1 MVNRFEAV
9 DLLGPEG
16 KTLVTFFDGKAKAE
30 AEAKAAAEK
39 AAAEKAAAEKAAAEK
54 ADGRVPD
61 GRYRIRYLFPHL
73 DVSSAGNRDLRSK
86 TSEEHVLCV

>member
-9 DLLGPEG
+9 DLLGQEG
-16 KTLVTFFDGKAKAE
+16 KTLVTFFDGK
-30 AEAKAAAEK
+30 AEK

-61 GRYRIRYLFPHL
+61 GRVPYSFFIPTL
-73 DVSSAGNRDLRSK
+73 
-86 TSEEHVLCV
+86 

>member
-9 DLLGPEG
+9 DLLGKEG

-61 GRYRIRYLFPHL
+61 GRVPYSFFIPTL
-73 DVSSAGNRDLRSK
+73 
-86 TSEEHVLCV
+86 